1 MKKLKT
7 AVVSMFVCAVAAT
20 CFAACRDDK
29 KPEEP
34 KTLAAPEIVLNDDFS
49 VSWEAV
55 NDATAY
61 VVNVNGD
68 DLKAQQTLTFDALA
82 AVNTYTVKVKAKND
96 EAVSDYSAP
105 VTYSVFGVTL
115 AEGEGYELQGAA
127 TVYGGKDYSFTL
139 TLAGEA
145 YEGSV
150 PVVKAND
157 EVLTEADG
165 KYTVTNVSSA
175 LNITVEGVAKRTFA
189 VSIPS
194 GDGYTVTGESEATY
208 GEDFSFTVAKNA
220 GYDQS
225 TLTVKVNGEAVTEEN
240 GKYTVK
246 NVKTVLN
253 ITVEGAA
260 KNQYAVTLPS
270 SVAYT
275 IAGAEKAVHGEEY
288 SFTLEVKDGY
298 DTANLTV
305 KANGALL
312 TVGADG
318 RTYTVENVTG
328 ALEITVEGLNI
339 RTYAVTLTAGEGYTL
354 SGSATAEHGADY
366 TFTFT
371 LNEGY
376 SKSSPIVK
384 ANGTALTAAADGK
397 TYTVKNVTAALE
409 ITVEG
414 ITINTYKVSVAEGT
428 GFTVTGARETTAE
441 HGAQAQFTIAAQNPE
456 DEIRVFNGETE
467 VTGIGN
473 VYTLSNI
480 TGDVTLTVKVYDL
493 AAQFALNVNAAVTEA
508 DGVITIASSNIQV
521 SAAYLK
527 KLTDA
532 GYTHMKF
539 SIDVTNGDDILICH
553 SGTWSKYYRV
563 LSVSGDTARIDLTEF
578 TDEENTYAIN
588 IEGRGSS
595 SASLAVSEITL
606 YKSAETV
613 KWTKS
618 NSNIY
623 CAEEDGFIVLETRAA
638 GNDAHILSSTEWW
651 AKYANNSAAA
661 DVSQRSVILSGKY
674 LSAGSNNRGAVFG
687 GFGGAAGTIGGTANT
702 EIVTGYMNNLTYAEG
717 NKFYYGLDKE
727 GVYALKVSEFVS
739 NRNSDGGFSYTDLG
753 GNRFKIST
761 PKDDAGFKLV
771 NVNTADYIAQGYT
784 SVTVTISGASN
795 VVWLGNDTWGG
806 DDKYIIGVSENEN
819 WTGRIDL
826 TDARMAGKFFTM
838 QFGQETDVI
847 ITVTFNK

>member
-1 MKKLKT
+1 M
-7 AVVSMFVCAVAAT
+7 
-20 CFAACRDDK
+20 
-29 KPEEP
+29 
-34 KTLAAPEIVLNDDFS
+34 
-49 VSWEAV
+49 
-55 NDATAY
+55 
-61 VVNVNGD
+61 
-68 DLKAQQTLTFDALA
+68 
-82 AVNTYTVKVKAKND
+82 
-96 EAVSDYSAP
+96 
-105 VTYSVFGVTL
+105 
-115 AEGEGYELQGAA
+115 
-127 TVYGGKDYSFTL
+127 
-139 TLAGEA
+139 
-145 YEGSV
+145 
-150 PVVKAND
+150 
-157 EVLTEADG
+157 
-165 KYTVTNVSSA
+165 
-175 LNITVEGVAKRTFA
+175 
-189 VSIPS
+189 
-194 GDGYTVTGESEATY
+194 
-208 GEDFSFTVAKNA
+208 
-220 GYDQS
+220 
-225 TLTVKVNGEAVTEEN
+225 
-240 GKYTVK
+240 
-246 NVKTVLN
+246 
-253 ITVEGAA
+253 
-260 KNQYAVTLPS
+260 
-270 SVAYT
+270 AYT

-339 RTYAVTLTAGEGYTL
+339 RTYAVTLTAGEGYAL

-366 TFTFT
+366 TFTLT

-384 ANGTALTAAADGK
+384 ANGAALTVAADGK

-414 ITINTYKVSVAEGT
+414 ITINTYKVSVAEGL

-441 HGAQAQFTIAAQNPE
+441 HGTQAQFTIAAQNPE

-493 AAQFALNVNAAVTEA
+493 AAQFALNVNAAATEA

-539 SIDVTNGDDILICH
+539 SIGVTNGDDILISH
-553 SGTWSKYYRV
+553 SGTWNKYYRV
-563 LSVSGDTARIDLTEF
+563 LSISGDTARIDLTEF
-578 TDEENTYAIN
+578 TDEENAYAIN

-595 SASLAVSEITL
+595 AASLAVSEITL

-638 GNDAHILSSTEWW
+638 GNDTHILSSTEWW
-651 AKYANNSAAA
+651 AKYANNSAAGNA
-661 DVSQRSVILSGKY
+661 SQRTIILSGKY
-674 LSAGSNNRGAVFG
+674 LYAGGNSRGALW
-687 GFGGAAGTIGGTANT
+687 GGASAAVSSVGGTANT
-702 EIVTGYMNNLTYAEG
+702 EIVTEYMNNVSYAEG
-717 NKFYYGLDKE
+717 NQFYYGLERE
-727 GVYALKVSEFVS
+727 GVYALKVNEFVS
-739 NRNSDGGFSYTDLG
+739 NRNSWGGFSYTYADETTFTVTLFNEG
-753 GNRFKIST
+753 KI
-761 PKDDAGFKLV
+761 V
-771 NVNTADYIAQGYT
+771 NVNTQDYIAKGYT
-784 SVTVTISGASN
+784 KCVITAGEYTGGQIWV
-795 VVWLGNDTWGG
+795 GNDNWSGG
-806 DDKYIIGVSENEN
+806 MFGLDSGKSKEL
-819 WTGRIDL
+819 DL
-826 TDARMAGKFFTM
+826 TMFTENNPYL
-838 QFGQETDVI
+838 QIYCSNDTATRTTVR
-847 ITVTFNK
+847 ITCTFSK

>member
-20 CFAACRDDK
+20 CFAACSDDK

-68 DLKAQQTLTFDALA
+68 DLKAQQTLTFDALT

-115 AEGEGYELQGAA
+115 AEGEGYELHGAA
-127 TVYGGKDYSFTL
+127 TVYGGRDYSFTL

-150 PVVKAND
+150 PV
-157 EVLTEADG
+157 
-165 KYTVTNVSSA
+165 
-175 LNITVEGVAKRTFA
+175 
-189 VSIPS
+189 
-194 GDGYTVTGESEATY
+194 
-208 GEDFSFTVAKNA
+208 
-220 GYDQS
+220 
-225 TLTVKVNGEAVTEEN
+225 
-240 GKYTVK
+240 
-246 NVKTVLN
+246 
-253 ITVEGAA
+253 
-260 KNQYAVTLPS
+260 
-270 SVAYT
+270 
-275 IAGAEKAVHGEEY
+275 
-288 SFTLEVKDGY
+288 
-298 DTANLTV
+298 V

-339 RTYAVTLTAGEGYTL
+339 RTYAVTLTAGEGYAL

-366 TFTFT
+366 TFTLT

-384 ANGTALTAAADGK
+384 ANGAALTVAADGK

-414 ITINTYKVSVAEGT
+414 ITINTYKVSVAEGL

-441 HGAQAQFTIAAQNPE
+441 HGTQAQFTIAAQNPE

-493 AAQFALNVNAAVTEA
+493 AAQLALNVNAAATEA
-508 DGVITIASSNIQV
+508 DGVITIAAANIQIS
-521 SAAYLK
+521 SAYVK

-553 SGTWSKYYRV
+553 SGTWNKYYRV
-563 LSVSGDTARIDLTEF
+563 LSISGDTARIDLTEF
-578 TDEENTYAIN
+578 TDEENAYAIN

-595 SASLAVSEITL
+595 AASLAVSEITL

-651 AKYANNSAAA
+651 AKYANNSAAGNA
-661 DVSQRSVILSGKY
+661 SQRTIILSGKY
-674 LSAGSNNRGAVFG
+674 LYAGGNSRGALW
-687 GFGGAAGTIGGTANT
+687 GGASAAVSSVGGTANT
-702 EIVTGYMNNLTYAEG
+702 EIVTEYMNN
-717 NKFYYGLDKE
+717 
-727 GVYALKVSEFVS
+727 V
-739 NRNSDGGFSYTDLG
+739 
-753 GNRFKIST
+753 
-761 PKDDAGFKLV
+761 
-771 NVNTADYIAQGYT
+771 
-784 SVTVTISGASN
+784 
-795 VVWLGNDTWGG
+795 
-806 DDKYIIGVSENEN
+806 
-819 WTGRIDL
+819 
-826 TDARMAGKFFTM
+826 
-838 QFGQETDVI
+838 
-847 ITVTFNK
+847 

>member
-20 CFAACRDDK
+20 CFAACSDDK

-68 DLKAQQTLTFDALA
+68 DLKVQQTLTFDALT

-96 EAVSDYSAP
+96 EAVSDYSTP

-115 AEGEGYELQGAA
+115 AEGEGYELHGAA
-127 TVYGGKDYSFTL
+127 TVYGGRDYSFTL

-175 LNITVEGVAKRTFA
+175 LNIMVEGVAKRTFA

-208 GEDFSFTVAKNA
+208 GEDYSFTVAKNA
-220 GYDQS
+220 GYEQS
-225 TLTVKVNGEAVTEEN
+225 ALTVKVNGEAITEEN

-275 IAGAEKAVHGEEY
+275 IAGAEKALHGEEY

-339 RTYAVTLTAGEGYTL
+339 RTYAVTLTAGEGYAL

-366 TFTFT
+366 TFTLT

-384 ANGTALTAAADGK
+384 ANGAALTVAADGK

-414 ITINTYKVSVAEGT
+414 ITINTYKVSVAEGS

-441 HGAQAQFTIAAQNPE
+441 HGTQAQFTIAAQNPE

-493 AAQFALNVNAAVTEA
+493 AAQLALNVNAAATEA
-508 DGVITIASSNIQV
+508 DGVITIAAANIQIS
-521 SAAYLK
+521 SAYVK

-539 SIDVTNGDDILICH
+539 SIDVTNGDDILISH
-553 SGTWSKYYRV
+553 SSTWDKYYRV
-563 LSVSGDTARIDLTEF
+563 LSISGDTARIDLTEF
-578 TDEENTYAIN
+578 TDEENAYAIN

-651 AKYANNSAAA
+651 AKYANNSAAGNA
-661 DVSQRSVILSGKY
+661 SQRTIILSGKY
-674 LSAGSNNRGAVFG
+674 LYAGGNSRGALW
-687 GFGGAAGTIGGTANT
+687 GGASAAVSSVGGTANT
-702 EIVTGYMNNLTYAEG
+702 EIVTEYMNNVSYAEG
-717 NKFYYGLDKE
+717 NQFYYGLERE
-727 GVYALKVSEFVS
+727 GVYALKVNEFVS
-739 NRNSDGGFSYTDLG
+739 NRNSWGGFSYTYADETTFTVTLFNEG
-753 GNRFKIST
+753 KI
-761 PKDDAGFKLV
+761 V
-771 NVNTADYIAQGYT
+771 NVNTQDYIAKGYT
-784 SVTVTISGASN
+784 KCVITAGEYTSGQIW
-795 VVWLGNDTWGG
+795 VGNDNWSGG
-806 DDKYIIGVSENEN
+806 MFGLDSGKSKEL
-819 WTGRIDL
+819 DL
-826 TDARMAGKFFTM
+826 TMFTENNPYL
-838 QFGQETDVI
+838 QIYCSNDTSTGTTVR
-847 ITVTFNK
+847 ITCTFSK

>member
-20 CFAACRDDK
+20 CFAACSDDK

-68 DLKAQQTLTFDALA
+68 DLKAQQTLTFDALT

-96 EAVSDYSAP
+96 EAVSDYSTP

-115 AEGEGYELQGAA
+115 AEGEGYELHGAA
-127 TVYGGKDYSFTL
+127 TVYGGRDYSFTL

-175 LNITVEGVAKRTFA
+175 LNIMVEGVAKRTFA

-208 GEDFSFTVAKNA
+208 GEDYSFTVAKNA

-225 TLTVKVNGEAVTEEN
+225 ALTVKVNGEAITEEN

-288 SFTLEVKDGY
+288 SFTLEV
-298 DTANLTV
+298 
-305 KANGALL
+305 
-312 TVGADG
+312 
-318 RTYTVENVTG
+318 
-328 ALEITVEGLNI
+328 
-339 RTYAVTLTAGEGYTL
+339 
-354 SGSATAEHGADY
+354 
-366 TFTFT
+366 
-371 LNEGY
+371 
-376 SKSSPIVK
+376 
-384 ANGTALTAAADGK
+384 
-397 TYTVKNVTAALE
+397 
-409 ITVEG
+409 
-414 ITINTYKVSVAEGT
+414 
-428 GFTVTGARETTAE
+428 
-441 HGAQAQFTIAAQNPE
+441 
-456 DEIRVFNGETE
+456 
-467 VTGIGN
+467 TGIGN

-493 AAQFALNVNAAVTEA
+493 AAQFALNVNAAATEA
-508 DGVITIASSNIQV
+508 DGVITIAAANIQIS
-521 SAAYLK
+521 SAYVK

-553 SGTWSKYYRV
+553 SGTWNKYYRV
-563 LSVSGDTARIDLTEF
+563 LSISGDTARIDLTEF
-578 TDEENTYAIN
+578 TDEENAYAIN

-651 AKYANNSAAA
+651 AKYANNSAAGNA
-661 DVSQRSVILSGKY
+661 SQRTIILSGKY
-674 LSAGSNNRGAVFG
+674 LYAGGNSRGALW
-687 GFGGAAGTIGGTANT
+687 GGASAAVSSVGGTANT
-702 EIVTGYMNNLTYAEG
+702 EIVTEYMNNVSYAEG
-717 NKFYYGLDKE
+717 NQFYYGLERE
-727 GVYALKVSEFVS
+727 GVYALKVNEFVS
-739 NRNSDGGFSYTDLG
+739 NRNSWGGFSYAYADETTFTVTLFNEG
-753 GNRFKIST
+753 KI
-761 PKDDAGFKLV
+761 V
-771 NVNTADYIAQGYT
+771 NVNTQDYIAKGYT
-784 SVTVTISGASN
+784 KCVITAGEYTGGQIWV
-795 VVWLGNDTWGG
+795 GNDNWSGG
-806 DDKYIIGVSENEN
+806 MFGLDSGKSKEL
-819 WTGRIDL
+819 DL
-826 TDARMAGKFFTM
+826 TMFTENNPYL
-838 QFGQETDVI
+838 QIYCSNDTATGTTVR
-847 ITVTFNK
+847 ITCTFSK